1 MEEYVVDFSGVTD
14 KESFHACLKKSL
26 PLPEWYG
33 ENLDALYDSLTEL
46 DDACIYFKNCG
57 QAAAS
62 LADYYN
68 SFLNV
73 IADAQMEVQ
82 GLFCFLEDKAGGDAL
97 KNALNA
103 LSADGEE
110 AWDMESGEEDDDLG
124 RDPGEEAW
132 GMESGEEEDD
142 LGRDPGEE
150 AWGVESDE
158 DDDLDRDPGEEA
170 SGVES
175 GEDDDLDRDPD
186 EE

>member
-82 GLFCFLEDKAGGDAL
+82 GLFCFLEDKPRLTKTTYFSTVGFFQARNNRHQKTFSTAVFSANYR
-97 KNALNA
+97 KTSFLNFKA
-103 LSADGEE
+103 HVL
-110 AWDMESGEEDDDLG
+110 
-124 RDPGEEAW
+124 
-132 GMESGEEEDD
+132 
-142 LGRDPGEE
+142 
-150 AWGVESDE
+150 
-158 DDDLDRDPGEEA
+158 
-170 SGVES
+170 
-175 GEDDDLDRDPD
+175 
-186 EE
+186 

>member
-46 DDACIYFKNCG
+46 DEACIYFKNCG
-57 QAAAS
+57 HAAES
-62 LADYYN
+62 LADYFE

-82 GLFCFLEDKAGGDAL
+82 GLFCFLENSSGE
-97 KNALNA
+97 NAF
-103 LSADGEE
+103 SGDGEDSVGE
-110 AWDMESGEEDDDLG
+110 AGEED
-124 RDPGEEAW
+124 
-132 GMESGEEEDD
+132 SGA
-142 LGRDPGEE
+142 G
-150 AWGVESDE
+150 SDE
-158 DDDLDRDPGEEA
+158 DDSCEEPGEDDSFEEPGEDD
-170 SGVES
+170 SCEEP
-175 GEDDDLDRDPD
+175 GEDDDFGRDPD

>member
-110 AWDMESGEEDDDLG
+110 AWGVESGEDADLDGDPGEEACGVKSGEDADLDG
-124 RDPGEEAW
+124 DPGEEAW
-132 GMESGEEEDD
+132 
-142 LGRDPGEE
+142 
-150 AWGVESDE
+150 
-158 DDDLDRDPGEEA
+158 
-170 SGVES
+170 GVES